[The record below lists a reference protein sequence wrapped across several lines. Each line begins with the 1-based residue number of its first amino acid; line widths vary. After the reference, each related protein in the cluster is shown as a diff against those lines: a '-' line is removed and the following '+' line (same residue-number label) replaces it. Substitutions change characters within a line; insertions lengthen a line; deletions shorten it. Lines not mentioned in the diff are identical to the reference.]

1 MHIKMGFL
9 EDRTLIVFKGSDV
22 TDDLVGIVSVIAAG
36 RYSFEASVLLSSG
49 FTEYVSLVKQYPND
63 QFGIEI
69 SNTDEP
75 CVFWGRF
82 KEGAVQ
88 SMVGEPRP
96 KTLAEIFVEF
106 DNLSP
111 EDKQAMA
118 EMLDSIEES
127 KKVYCSA
134 CQERL
139 S

>member
-1 MHIKMGFL
+1 MRIKIEFRG
-9 EDRTLIVFKGSDV
+9 DRTLIVFNGGDV
-22 TDDLVGIVSVIAAG
+22 TDDLIGIVSAMAAG
-36 RYSFEASVLLSSG
+36 RYCFEAGVLLSSE
-49 FTEYVSLVKQYPND
+49 FAEYIALVKQYPND

-82 KEGAVQ
+82 KEGVVQ
-88 SMVGEPRP
+88 SIAGEPP
-96 KTLAEIFVEF
+96 SKTLAEILAEF

-118 EMLDSIEES
+118 EVFEAIEES
-127 KKVYCSA
+127 RKVYCSE
-134 CQERL
+134 CQKRL